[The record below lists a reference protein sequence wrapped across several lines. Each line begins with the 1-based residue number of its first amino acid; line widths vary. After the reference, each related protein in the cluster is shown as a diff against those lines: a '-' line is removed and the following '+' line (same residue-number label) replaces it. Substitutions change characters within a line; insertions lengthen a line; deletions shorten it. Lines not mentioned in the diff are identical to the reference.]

1 MYVSLDKVGSVRFV
15 YGRGVHDLAVRVGGV
30 GASDEQLFGSGLH
43 LVVQKADPSTPGGDL
58 VLRFTTR
65 RGDDPA
71 WGALAAAL
79 EDALRRLKAKGID
92 DHGID
97 IRLPQ
102 RACGDGFPDPGT
114 DGRSPGGGG
123 GPDVV

>member
-15 YGRGVHDLAVRVGGV
+15 YGGGLHDLTVKVEGV
-30 GASDEQLFGSGLH
+30 GAGDEQLYGSGLH
-43 LVVQKADPSTPGGDL
+43 LVVQRADPSAPGGDL
-58 VLRFTTR
+58 VLRFTTL

-79 EDALRRLKAKGID
+79 EDALKRLKAKGID
-92 DHGID
+92 DHGIET
-97 IRLPQ
+97 RLPQ
-102 RACGDGFPDPGT
+102 EACGGYPDPGT

-123 GPDVV
+123 GPGVV